1 MDSGRTSCHCH
12 RSAMRESL
20 YTSPYQ
26 RRKLMPCETVRCA
39 VVGLVQGLEDVY
51 TTLHHPRYTLVAVC
65 DQNPQRW
72 RWLTGEEDV
81 DKVDESAAL
90 FPHHKE
96 WVRES
101 RKAAGFADVEYL
113 PDFDDVLA
121 RDDIDAVIL
130 VLPDLL
136 HAEYA
141 IKALEAGK
149 YVLSTKP
156 MARTLDEAFAIA
168 DSARQHPNH
177 FMLGF
182 QVSYS
187 GFATA
192 VREVIA
198 TGEIGTPRQLRFDFD
213 RGPWRPVHRKKYA
226 EVDGSMIKEGVHW
239 LDMIYRLSG
248 ELPWRAI
255 AGFGGQETFPDDFE
269 FEDSGVL
276 IIDYPGFRAAH
287 TFSYFRQP
295 LTRSEDFLLIGDK
308 GTIRGTFEQFAV
320 ETDAGTRT
328 IVPTTSPLPAQYHN
342 GYYEMADAFAAA
354 VLDGIEPYTNW
365 RTGLENMLT
374 CHAAQVAVA
383 GNTMVTRE
391 SLADLDW
398 RVKFGQ
404 ETSSAAQLIEA

>member
-39 VVGLVQGLEDVY
+39 VVGLVQGLRSVY

-81 DKVDESAAL
+81 DKVDASAAL

-113 PDFDDVLA
+113 PDFDGDA
-121 RDDIDAVIL
+121 RARRHRCRDSRAARPFACRVCDQGAGGRQVRAV
-130 VLPDLL
+130 D
-136 HAEYA
+136 
-141 IKALEAGK
+141 
-149 YVLSTKP
+149 KP
-156 MARTLDEAFAIA
+156 TARTLDEAFAIA
-168 DSARQHPNH
+168 ESARQHPNH

-198 TGEIGTPRQLRFDFD
+198 TGEIGTPASLRFDFD
-213 RGPWRPVHRKKYA
+213 RGPWRPVHHRKKYA
-226 EVDGSMIKEGVHW
+226 EVDGSMIKEGVP
-239 LDMIYRLSG
+239 LARRDLSA
-248 ELPWRAI
+248 ER
-255 AGFGGQETFPDDFE
+255 
-269 FEDSGVL
+269 
-276 IIDYPGFRAAH
+276 
-287 TFSYFRQP
+287 
-295 LTRSEDFLLIGDK
+295 
-308 GTIRGTFEQFAV
+308 
-320 ETDAGTRT
+320 
-328 IVPTTSPLPAQYHN
+328 
-342 GYYEMADAFAAA
+342 
-354 VLDGIEPYTNW
+354 
-365 RTGLENMLT
+365 
-374 CHAAQVAVA
+374 
-383 GNTMVTRE
+383 
-391 SLADLDW
+391 
-398 RVKFGQ
+398 
-404 ETSSAAQLIEA
+404 